1 MFHFSLTFILVNL
14 FQAKTFGRIYNGV
27 LRVAFTRNNVRIVIH
42 APKDVAI
49 EISKDIDNR
58 IKDAPTW
65 RTGAPK
71 PKFVLPI

>member
-1 MFHFSLTFILVNL
+1 
-14 FQAKTFGRIYNGV
+14 V